1 MNNTLLQQIMQ
12 AVAQRTLQN
21 NPAFGM
27 FQQMMQ
33 GKTEEQQIQ
42 TLMNLAKSKG
52 IADTKLFSE
61 EDLKTLGIKKK

>member
-12 AVAQRTLQN
+12 MVTQKTLQN

-33 GKTEEQQIQ
+33 GKTVEQQIQ

-61 EDLKTLGIKKK
+61 ADLKTLGIKK